1 MITEKEI
8 TCIVC
13 PIGCKILVRSEET
26 RLDILK
32 GNKCKK
38 GVEYARNEVFD
49 PRRML
54 TSSVLVKGGEWSLV
68 SVKSTHPVPK
78 EKIFPILQEIQKT
91 TIKAPVKS
99 RQIIIKNVANT
110 GIDIISTKTVNPLK
124 KE

>member
-1 MITEKEI
+1 MTTEKEI